1 MAPRFVFTTE
11 ISWKGRDRLPSMV
24 FLCKYDNDTA
34 GWLRRRVER
43 STINEHDMLA
53 LHLNINVAWWTRKW
67 RFFDELSSGDY
78 RLWIDPHFFFF
89 LKNVSFIFSF
99 WSHFIREPVP
109 FIYLNQIEIFNLI
122 TEQIFIF
129 QISEELIW
137 RMKIEFEN
145 IEFVSIYSNLMEIF
159 KLSESQYL
167 FFFFESEN
175 SRNFLSLRYFLP
187 GK

>member
-1 MAPRFVFTTE
+1 MVDEKMALF
-11 ISWKGRDRLPSMV
+11 
-24 FLCKYDNDTA
+24 
-34 GWLRRRVER
+34 RRVVFR
-43 STINEHDMLA
+43 RLLS
-53 LHLNINVAWWTRKW
+53 LNWSP
-67 RFFDELSSGDY
+67 F
-78 RLWIDPHFFFF
+78 FFFF

-145 IEFVSIYSNLMEIF
+145 IEFVSIYSNLIEIF